1 MNLKYYTNNI
11 HKKKGNKQ
19 MKIGVTGAT
28 GQVGRLV
35 VEKLK
40 EKVSSESIVA
50 LVRTPEKAA
59 DLGVE
64 ARAFNYAQ
72 PENLADSLVGID
84 KLLLISGNEIGQR
97 LPQHIAVIQA
107 AKQAGV
113 KHIVYTSILHADT
126 SVLGLAGEHLATETA
141 IKASG
146 LAYTILRNG
155 WYTENYTGS
164 AKGAIDAGTFIGCAG
179 DGKIASAA
187 RVDYAEAAA
196 IVLAGAG
203 HENKIYE
210 LAGDTAYTLIEL
222 AAEISSQTKKT
233 IPYNNLTE
241 AQYADILKSFGLPEG
256 IAQMLADS
264 DTGASKGGLFDDTKQ
279 LSALIGRP
287 TTPLATVVA
296 DAIA

>member
-1 MNLKYYTNNI
+1 
-11 HKKKGNKQ
+11 

-28 GQVGRLV
+28 GQLGRLV

-40 EKVSSESIVA
+40 QKVAAETIVA

-59 DLGVE
+59 DLGAE
-64 ARAFNYAQ
+64 ARAFDYTK
-72 PENLADSLVGID
+72 PESLAASLKGID

-97 LPQHIAVIQA
+97 LPQHKAVIEA
-107 AKQAGV
+107 AKQAGI
-113 KHIVYTSILHADT
+113 KQIVYTSILHADT
-126 SVLGLAGEHLATETA
+126 SALGLAGEHLATEVA

-164 AKGAIDAGTFIGCAG
+164 AKGAIGAGAFIGNAG

-196 IVLAGAG
+196 VVLAGEG
-203 HENKIYE
+203 HENKTYE
-210 LAGDTAYTLIEL
+210 LAGDEAYTLTEL
-222 AAEISSQTKKT
+222 AAEISRQTGKT

-241 AQYADILKSFGLPEG
+241 AEYAGILKSFGLPAGLAE
-256 IAQMLADS
+256 MLADS
-264 DTGASKGGLFDDTKQ
+264 DTGASKGGLFDDSHV
-279 LSALIGRP
+279 LSKLIGRP
-287 TTPLATVVA
+287 TTPLAKVLA
-296 DAIA
+296 EAIA

>member
-1 MNLKYYTNNI
+1 
-11 HKKKGNKQ
+11 

-28 GQVGRLV
+28 GQLGRLV

-40 EKVSSESIVA
+40 QKVAADSIVA
-50 LVRTPEKAA
+50 LVRNPAKAA

-64 ARAFNYAQ
+64 ARAFDYTQ
-72 PENLADSLVGID
+72 PEILVASLKGID

-97 LPQHIAVIQA
+97 LPQHKDVVEA

-113 KHIVYTSILHADT
+113 KQITYTSILHAD
-126 SVLGLAGEHLATETA
+126 SSPLGLAGEHLGTEVA
-141 IKASG
+141 IKESG
-146 LAYTILRNG
+146 LTYTILRNG

-164 AKGAIDAGTFIGCAG
+164 AKGAVGAGAFIGNAG

-196 IVLAGAG
+196 VVLAGEG
-203 HENKIYE
+203 HENKTYE
-210 LAGDTAYTLIEL
+210 LAGDEAYTLTEL
-222 AAEISSQTKKT
+222 AEEISRQTGKD

-241 AQYADILKSFGLPEG
+241 AEYAGILKSFGLPDGLAE
-256 IAQMLADS
+256 MLADS
-264 DTGASKGGLFDDTKQ
+264 DTGASKGGLFDDSHV

-287 TTPLATVVA
+287 TTPLAEVLA
-296 DAIA
+296 DALV

>member
-1 MNLKYYTNNI
+1 
-11 HKKKGNKQ
+11 

-28 GQVGRLV
+28 GQLGRLV

-40 EKVSSESIVA
+40 QKVAADSIVA
-50 LVRTPEKAA
+50 LVRNPAKAA

-64 ARAFNYAQ
+64 ARAFDYTQ
-72 PENLADSLVGID
+72 PEILVASLKGID

-97 LPQHIAVIQA
+97 LPQHKAVIEA

-113 KHIVYTSILHADT
+113 KQITYTSILHAD
-126 SVLGLAGEHLATETA
+126 SSPLGLAGEHLGTEVA
-141 IKASG
+141 IKESG
-146 LAYTILRNG
+146 LTYTILRNG

-164 AKGAIDAGTFIGCAG
+164 AKGAVGAGAFIGNAG

-196 IVLAGAG
+196 VVLAGEG
-203 HENKIYE
+203 HENKTYE
-210 LAGDTAYTLIEL
+210 LAGNEAYTLTEL
-222 AAEISSQTKKT
+222 AEEISRQTGKD

-241 AQYADILKSFGLPEG
+241 AEYAGILKSFGLPDGLAE
-256 IAQMLADS
+256 MLADS
-264 DTGASKGGLFDDTKQ
+264 DIGASKGGLFDDSHV

-287 TTPLATVVA
+287 TTPLAEVLA
-296 DAIA
+296 DALA